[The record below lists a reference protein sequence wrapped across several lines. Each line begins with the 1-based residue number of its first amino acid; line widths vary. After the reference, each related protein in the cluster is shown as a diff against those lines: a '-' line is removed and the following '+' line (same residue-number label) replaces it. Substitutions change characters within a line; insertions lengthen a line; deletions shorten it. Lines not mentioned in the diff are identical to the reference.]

1 MTKSWPIE
9 NLDCGAGALASMGLV
24 LQTRLAEV
32 CAYREV
38 ALDFTDIEGVH
49 SMRVASRRLR
59 SALSDFQ
66 PHLVR
71 RVSRKR
77 LKRIADALGA
87 VRDEDVAIVR
97 LEELTVEL
105 DGQIAD
111 GIHRLLD
118 ERRRKREQA
127 RAELQESINEAA
139 VAKLS
144 DKLGA
149 SIERAAGRD
158 DSGAGVT
165 GGSVEPPAGL
175 SFRQAGREII
185 RERFTELEELGAS
198 LYRPRAVK
206 QLHRMRIAAKRLRYA
221 VELFTPCW
229 GGHLE
234 EFSKEVERLQKSLG
248 ELHDLDEWIA
258 ALGARLQ
265 ACDGSRGDKT
275 SADSSALTQE
285 ALVWLLARFAKDR
298 ARHYASALA
307 RWQEWRATDFGRRLA
322 AALKGEISEASSDS
336 SR

>member
-1 MTKSWPIE
+1 MTKAWPVE
-9 NLDCGAGALASMGLV
+9 NLDCRAGALAGMGMV

-32 CAYREV
+32 CAYREA

-49 SMRVASRRLR
+49 NMRVASRRLR

-71 RVSRKR
+71 RVPKRR
-77 LKRIADALGA
+77 LKRVADALGA
-87 VRDEDVAIVR
+87 VRDEDVAIVK
-97 LEELTVEL
+97 LEELAAEL
-105 DGQIAD
+105 DGQIAE
-111 GIHRLLD
+111 GVHRLLD
-118 ERRRKREQA
+118 ERHRRREQA
-127 RAELQESINEAA
+127 RAELQETLDEGA

-144 DKLGA
+144 KKLGA
-149 SIERAAGRD
+149 SIERATGRD
-158 DSGAGVT
+158 NSGAGDA
-165 GGSVEPPAGL
+165 GNDEPPAAP

-185 RERFTELEELGAS
+185 RERFAELEELGAS

-234 EFSKEVERLQKSLG
+234 EFSKEVEKLQKSLG

-265 ACDGSRGDKT
+265 ECDRARGGKT
-275 SADSSALTQE
+275 SPDSPALTQE
-285 ALVWLLARFAKDR
+285 ALVWLLARFARDR
-298 ARHYASALA
+298 ARHYANALA
-307 RWQEWRATDFGRRLA
+307 RWQEWQATDFGRRLS
-322 AALKGEISEASSDS
+322 AALKDEIPEASSDS